1 MVTRY
6 PGDREKTAHYVLLPV
21 TTFALVPK
29 ILKNSLTSFRSC
41 HYQTHPH
48 PWTVGH
54 TYQQLDRVLAAP
66 VSQKEEPC
74 TPVRPR
80 QGELEHARN
89 TRERKETKRKG
100 MGSEGD
106 EPGQF
111 DCGDVIVAWCMGA
124 RVFFLPLA
132 RLKFT
137 IYFCKLFYTF

>member
-1 MVTRY
+1 MSLQIQCPKRKN
-6 PGDREKTAHYVLLPV
+6 PAH
-21 TTFALVPK
+21 
-29 ILKNSLTSFRSC
+29 RSV
-41 HYQTHPH
+41 H
-48 PWTVGH
+48 
-54 TYQQLDRVLAAP
+54 
-66 VSQKEEPC
+66 
-74 TPVRPR
+74 
-80 QGELEHARN
+80 ELEHARN